1 MFVYKRKSSH
11 SVRGWVMLVS
21 SILDEVEKATSR
33 LAGRAKTQ
41 KGLALQPCVIVENQE
56 RGLSCRGTL

>member
-1 MFVYKRKSSH
+1 
-11 SVRGWVMLVS
+11 MLVS